1 MKTFSLLILF
11 VLSFCAFNFAQEP
24 PAKPLT
30 NDAIEKLKSYGNEDK
45 SPKPAASNFEQN
57 IPIQIFSKVSPNY
70 TDAARRNGVEGIVR
84 LKITFLATGVI
95 GSITPVLSLPDG
107 LTESAIAAA
116 REIKFNPPTRN
127 GVPYNLSKL
136 VEYHFS
142 IYYKENDELLAK
154 NAEILEIP
162 RAVHPLKI
170 NLQNIG
176 GKVKVLVVLGSD
188 GNAEIIQIFTS
199 LPEEFVQKVSEAVA
213 KIKFKPA
220 IHKNGTVVSQS
231 KEIEYEFSEQKK

>member
-70 TDAARRNGVEGIVR
+70 TDAARRNGVEGVVR

-142 IYYKENDELLAK
+142 IYYKENDEPIAQ
-154 NAEILEIP
+154 NAVILENP
-162 RAVHPLKI
+162 PAEHPSES
-170 NLQNIG
+170 NLQNISR
-176 GKVKVLVVLGSD
+176 KVKVLVLLGSD
-188 GNAEIIQIFTS
+188 GKAQIMQMTTS
-199 LPEEFVQKVSEAVA
+199 LPEEFARKLTEAVA
-213 KIKFKPA
+213 KIKFQPA
-220 IHKNGTVVSQS
+220 IHKNGTLVSQV
-231 KEIEYEFSEQKK
+231 KEIEYEFSKQTN